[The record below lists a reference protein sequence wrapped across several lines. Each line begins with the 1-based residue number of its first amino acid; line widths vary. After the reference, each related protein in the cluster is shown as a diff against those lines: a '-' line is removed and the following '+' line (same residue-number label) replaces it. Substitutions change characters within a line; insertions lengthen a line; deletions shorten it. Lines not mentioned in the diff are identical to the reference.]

1 MAGQIGQEEGK
12 PRWVPGASHSSG
24 AHHGKGD
31 DRWLSD
37 DSKTTLVTA
46 AALLCARWE
55 NRQGE
60 CK

>member
-1 MAGQIGQEEGK
+1 MTGRRDQEEGK

-24 AHHGKGD
+24 AHHGKGN
-31 DRWLSD
+31 DRGLND
-37 DSKTTLVTA
+37 DSKATLVMA